1 MESGRCYVAKGGVQG
16 KILQVLAWCQ
26 VNNERR
32 SSKADGTGTM
42 LNRPKKIRTKLS
54 IDNLESF
61 SKMIFE
67 QIFEK
72 TIFYASIRNA
82 ISLVEISSAN
92 NEFLKYYS
100 NDQMAA
106 TFEVMKFQREYL
118 YQTFGKNE
126 ITNFSDAQ
134 SMGGRKD
141 KINMHLY
148 RQKTK
153 EQLSNPY
160 MVQQLLNPKIREAEN
175 KEKLQTETVD
185 AIEKL
190 SEYAL

>member
-1 MESGRCYVAKGGVQG
+1 
-16 KILQVLAWCQ
+16 
-26 VNNERR
+26 
-32 SSKADGTGTM
+32 M

-126 ITNFSDAQ
+126 ITNFSDA
-134 SMGGRKD
+134 
-141 KINMHLY
+141 
-148 RQKTK
+148 
-153 EQLSNPY
+153 
-160 MVQQLLNPKIREAEN
+160 
-175 KEKLQTETVD
+175 
-185 AIEKL
+185 
-190 SEYAL
+190 